1 MDFTKEE
8 DKLFDDI
15 VAVTKEMKRV
25 KSKDEEDELAKRNVV
40 SAGTCMWLIS
50 NPVHSMTEFRSKLD
64 SLSNILSHPQYLE
77 MEGNLYISS
86 VINGYLA
93 GYKSR
98 EAYDEMMGILGLD
111 GNISRGELDRMS
123 RVNYNAARIAFNQL
137 RENEEIKKDAKNCN
151 FAFNFKFTGDYKE
164 SESLHLTVS
173 SFCDI
178 SDKLEEIYR
187 KKSLE
192 DHLEI
197 AKPVYGVIRPNNK

>member
-8 DKLFDDI
+8 DGLFDDI
-15 VAVTKEMKRV
+15 VETTKAMKKV
-25 KSKDEEDELAKRNVV
+25 KSKAEEEELNKKNVV

-50 NPVHSMTEFRSKLD
+50 NPVSSMADFRSRLD

-86 VINGYLA
+86 VINGYLE

-98 EAYDEMMGILGLD
+98 EAYDEMMSILGLD
-111 GNISRGELDRMS
+111 RNISRDELDKMS
-123 RVNYNAARIAFNQL
+123 RVNYTAAKTAFEELRNNDDIKKAAR
-137 RENEEIKKDAKNCN
+137 NCN
-151 FAFNFKFTGDYKE
+151 FAFNFKFTGDYTE

-187 KKSLE
+187 QKSME
-192 DHLEI
+192 TYPETV
-197 AKPVYGVIRPNNK
+197 KPVYGVIKPNNK

>member
-8 DKLFDDI
+8 DSLFDDI
-15 VAVTKEMKRV
+15 VQVTKAMKRV
-25 KSKDEEDELAKRNVV
+25 KSKAEEDELNKKNVV

-50 NPVHSMTEFRSKLD
+50 NPVSSMTDFRSRLD

-86 VINGYLA
+86 VINGYLE

-111 GNISRGELDRMS
+111 GNISRSELDQMS
-123 RVNYNAARIAFNQL
+123 RVNYNAARTAFEKL
-137 RENEEIKKDAKNCN
+137 KDSDDIKKDAKNCN

-187 KKSLE
+187 KKSME
-192 DHLEI
+192 DYPEVV
-197 AKPVYGVIRPNNK
+197 KPVYGVIRPNNK

>member
-25 KSKDEEDELAKRNVV
+25 KSKAEEDELAKRNVV

-86 VINGYLA
+86 VINGYLE

-123 RVNYNAARIAFNQL
+123 RVNYNTARIAFNQL

-192 DHLEI
+192 DHPEM

>member
-1 MDFTKEE
+1 MDFSQEE
-8 DKLFDDI
+8 DRLFDEI
-15 VAVTKEMKRV
+15 VAVTKEMKKVR
-25 KSKDEEDELAKRNVV
+25 SKAEEDELNKRNVV

-50 NPVHSMTEFRSKLD
+50 NPVNTMAEFRSKLD

-86 VINGYLA
+86 VINGYLE

-98 EAYDEMMGILGLD
+98 EAYNEMMGIIGLD
-111 GNISRGELDRMS
+111 GDISRNELDRMS
-123 RVNYNAARIAFNQL
+123 RINYNAARIAFGNL
-137 RENEEIKKDAKNCN
+137 RESEDIKSDAKNCN

-164 SESLHLTVS
+164 SEALHLTVS

-187 KKSLE
+187 EKSLE
-192 DHLEI
+192 AYPDNV
-197 AKPVYGVIRPNNK
+197 KPVYGVIRPNNK